1 MICKWNRIA
10 PRFGT
15 VSGILGAFFLT
26 VVLFVGCQ
34 RIQQVVTPTDSELS
48 DNRGTV
54 KIGFLYSPPDPGT
67 TRNGAELAVMLANE
81 AGGIN
86 GLPIELLIRDDKRD
100 PALSAQYAE
109 ELINLGVSAIVGPD
123 YSVLAMPVGDVVQ
136 EHGIPMVTT
145 YPTNP
150 KVPENRHFSFMGAFT
165 DPYQAGVMAG
175 FAVQELGATTAAVL
189 TETDSAYSQ
198 GLTDVF
204 VETFA
209 AQGGTI
215 AIRQFYET
223 GTTDYTEP
231 LAAIATIDPPVDVV
245 FLPGLGPEFLL
256 AVKQAKAADIN
267 ISATF
272 LGGDGWDRPDLVE
285 IAGAAAE
292 GSFFANH
299 FSAGGTPE
307 QLGKETTQFITDY
320 TSQFGIAPDGPAS
333 LGYDAANII
342 IAAMKRAPNL
352 TAAAIR
358 DQIQAT
364 QDYRGA
370 AVLSHFN
377 ENRHAIKSAVI
388 NIIRD
393 GKIQLYHVLT
403 P

>member
-1 MICKWNRIA
+1 MFKQNRTAHKYIWLYGVAAVCVLISVFFSGCDQIQKVIA
-10 PRFGT
+10 PAPLETPDGT
-15 VSGILGAFFLT
+15 KSI
-26 VVLFVGCQ
+26 
-34 RIQQVVTPTDSELS
+34 
-48 DNRGTV
+48 

-67 TRNGAELAVMLANE
+67 TRNGAELAVALANE
-81 AGGIN
+81 AGGIK
-86 GLPIELLIRDDKRD
+86 GLPIELLIRDDKKD
-100 PALSAQYAE
+100 ATLSVQYAK

-123 YSVLAMPVGDVVQ
+123 YSVLAMPVGDVLQ

-150 KVPENRHFSFMGAFT
+150 KVPENRNFSFMGAFT

-189 TETDSAYSQ
+189 TEVDSTYSE

-204 VETFA
+204 VETFT

-215 AIRQFYET
+215 AIRQFYEA
-223 GTTDYTEP
+223 GTTDYTEQ
-231 LAAIATIDPPVDVV
+231 LTAIAAIDPPVDVV

-267 ISATF
+267 IPAAF
-272 LGGDGWDRPDLVE
+272 LGGDGWDRPDLIE
-285 IAGAAAE
+285 IAGVAAE

-307 QLGKETTQFITDY
+307 QLGKEATQFITDY
-320 TSQFGIAPDGPAS
+320 TSRFGIAPDGPAS

-342 IAAMKRAPNL
+342 IEAMKRTPNL
-352 TAAAIR
+352 TPAAIR
-358 DQIQAT
+358 DEIQAT

-370 AVLSHFN
+370 AILSHFN

-393 GKIQLYHVLT
+393 GEIQLYHVLA

>member
-1 MICKWNRIA
+1 MFKQNRTVHKYIWLYGVAAVFLVISVFFSGCDQIQKVTA
-10 PRFGT
+10 PATLKTPDGT
-15 VSGILGAFFLT
+15 KSI
-26 VVLFVGCQ
+26 
-34 RIQQVVTPTDSELS
+34 
-48 DNRGTV
+48 

-67 TRNGAELAVMLANE
+67 TRNGAELAVALANE

-100 PALSAQYAE
+100 SALSVQYAK
-109 ELINLGVSAIVGPD
+109 ELINVGVSAIVGPD
-123 YSVLAMPVGDVVQ
+123 YSALAMPVGEVIQ

-150 KVPENRHFSFMGAFT
+150 KVPENRNFSFMGAFT

-175 FAVQELGATTAAVL
+175 FAVQELGAMTAAVL

-204 VETFA
+204 IKEFT
-209 AQGGTI
+209 AQGG
-215 AIRQFYET
+215 AIRVRQFYET
-223 GTTDYTEP
+223 GTTDFSAQ
-231 LAAIATIDPPVDVV
+231 LMAIAALETAVDVV

-267 ISATF
+267 IPATF
-272 LGGDGWDRPDLVE
+272 LGGDGWDRPDLFE
-285 IAGAAAE
+285 IAGLAAE

-299 FSAGGTPE
+299 FSAEGNPE
-307 QLGKETTQFITDY
+307 QLGKEATQFITDY
-320 TSQFGIAPDGPAS
+320 TTRFGSAPDGPAS

-342 IAAMKRAPNL
+342 IEAMKRAPNL
-352 TAAAIR
+352 TPAAIR

-364 QDYRGA
+364 QDYGGA
-370 AVLSHFN
+370 AILSHFN
-377 ENRHAIKSAVI
+377 ENRHAIKSAII
-388 NIIRD
+388 NIITD
-393 GKIQLYHVLT
+393 GEIQLYHVLA